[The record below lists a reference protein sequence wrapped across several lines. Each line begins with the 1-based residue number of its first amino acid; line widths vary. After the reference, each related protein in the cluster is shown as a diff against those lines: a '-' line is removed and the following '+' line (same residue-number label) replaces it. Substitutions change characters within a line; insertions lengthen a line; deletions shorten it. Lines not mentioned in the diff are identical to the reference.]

1 MVLNLRHR
9 IVSKVERMSTRS
21 WRMVEI
27 NARAHKHLNIE
38 RKPITITFADPNERR
53 QISSFD
59 PWL

>member
-1 MVLNLRHR
+1 MVLNLQHG

-38 RKPITITFADPNERR
+38 RKPNNNHICRPKRAPLDI
-53 QISSFD
+53 
-59 PWL
+59 